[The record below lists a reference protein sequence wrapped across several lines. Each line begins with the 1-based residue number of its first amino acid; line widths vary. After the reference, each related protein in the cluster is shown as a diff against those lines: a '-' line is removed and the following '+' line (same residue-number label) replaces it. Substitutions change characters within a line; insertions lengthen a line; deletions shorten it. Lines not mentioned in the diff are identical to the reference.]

1 MKIKTPIN
9 RKKIRTHISYN
20 FWKYILVIA
29 AAVFGWDLLYSMTA
43 YKSPED
49 KRIDLYIQSPL
60 VTEQRAEAFFQPIW
74 EERVPDME
82 VVDAVMLTSS
92 TQDYYGS
99 MQLTVYI
106 MAQEGDIYMLSSS
119 DFKSFASQGVFLD
132 LQPAIDEGK
141 LHTEGLDLSAG
152 YVALIDDNGLP
163 TGERQLFGIPAASL
177 GGLAEGL
184 GLDTRDMVLSVTAF
198 SGNEENVIRFLDG
211 LIAAGKVQ

>member
-1 MKIKTPIN
+1 MKIKTAIT
-9 RKKIRTHISYN
+9 RKKIRTHITYN

-29 AAVFGWDLLYSMTA
+29 AAIFGWDLLYSMTA

-82 VVDAVMLTSS
+82 VLDAIMLTSS

-132 LQPAIDEGK
+132 LQPAIDAGK
-141 LHTEGLDLSAG
+141 LHVGDMDLSAG

-184 GLDTRDMVLSVTAF
+184 GLDTRDLIISVTAF
-198 SGNEENVIRFLDG
+198 NGNEDNVIAFLDG
-211 LIAAGKVQ
+211 LIAAGRAQ

>member
-9 RKKIRTHISYN
+9 RKKIRTHITYN

>member
-1 MKIKTPIN
+1 MKIKTAIT
-9 RKKIRTHISYN
+9 RKKIRTHITYN

-29 AAVFGWDLLYSMTA
+29 AAIFGWDLLYSMTA

-82 VVDAVMLTSS
+82 VVDAIMLTSS

-132 LQPAIDEGK
+132 LQPAIDAGK
-141 LHTEGLDLSAG
+141 LHVGDMDLSAG

-184 GLDTRDMVLSVTAF
+184 GLDTRDLVISVTAF
-198 SGNEENVIRFLDG
+198 NGNEDNVIAFLDG
-211 LIAAGKVQ
+211 LIVAGRAQ

>member
-1 MKIKTPIN
+1 MKIKTAIT
-9 RKKIRTHISYN
+9 RKKIRTHITYN

-29 AAVFGWDLLYSMTA
+29 AAILGWDLLYSMTA

-82 VVDAVMLTSS
+82 VVDAIMLTSS

-132 LQPAIDEGK
+132 LQPAIDAGK
-141 LHTEGLDLSAG
+141 LHAWDMDLSAG

-184 GLDTRDMVLSVTAF
+184 GLDTRDLVISVTAF
-198 SGNEENVIRFLDG
+198 NGNEDNVIAFLDG
-211 LIAAGKVQ
+211 LIAAGRAQ

>member
-9 RKKIRTHISYN
+9 RKKIRTHITYN
-20 FWKYILVIA
+20 FWKYIMVIA

-60 VTEQRAEAFFQPIW
+60 VTEQRVEAFFQPIW

>member
-1 MKIKTPIN
+1 MKIKTAIT
-9 RKKIRTHISYN
+9 RKKIRTHITYN

-29 AAVFGWDLLYSMTA
+29 AAIFGWDLLYSMTA

-82 VVDAVMLTSS
+82 VVDAIMLTSS

-132 LQPAIDEGK
+132 LQPAIDAGK
-141 LHTEGLDLSAG
+141 LHAGDMDLSAG

-184 GLDTRDMVLSVTAF
+184 GLDTRDLVISVTAF
-198 SGNEENVIRFLDG
+198 NGNEDNVIAFLDG
-211 LIAAGKVQ
+211 LIAAGRAQ

>member
-9 RKKIRTHISYN
+9 RKKIRTHITYN

-184 GLDTRDMVLSVTAF
+184 GLDNRDMVLSVTAF

>member
-1 MKIKTPIN
+1 MKIKTAIT
-9 RKKIRTHISYN
+9 RKKIRTHITYN

-29 AAVFGWDLLYSMTA
+29 AAIFGWDLLYSMTA

-82 VVDAVMLTSS
+82 VVDAIMLTSS

-132 LQPAIDEGK
+132 LQPAIDAGK
-141 LHTEGLDLSAG
+141 LHVGDMDLSAG

-163 TGERQLFGIPAASL
+163 TGERKLFGIPAASL

-184 GLDTRDMVLSVTAF
+184 GLDTRDLVISVTAF
-198 SGNEENVIRFLDG
+198 NGNEDNVIAFLDG
-211 LIAAGKVQ
+211 LIAAGRAQ

>member
-1 MKIKTPIN
+1 
-9 RKKIRTHISYN
+9 
-20 FWKYILVIA
+20 
-29 AAVFGWDLLYSMTA
+29 
-43 YKSPED
+43 
-49 KRIDLYIQSPL
+49 
-60 VTEQRAEAFFQPIW
+60 
-74 EERVPDME
+74 
-82 VVDAVMLTSS
+82 MLTSS

-132 LQPAIDEGK
+132 LQPAIDAGK
-141 LHTEGLDLSAG
+141 LHVGDMDLSAG

-184 GLDTRDMVLSVTAF
+184 GLDTRDLIISVTAF
-198 SGNEENVIRFLDG
+198 NGNEDNVIAFLDG
-211 LIAAGKVQ
+211 LIAAGRAQ